1 VHRSPADLP
10 TLLRANVHVIAYPS
24 KMSHI
29 LQALDNTSAFGRY
42 QPKVRSR
49 VRETS
54 LEGRDA
60 GRQSNTPELLRCF
73 SAAASDALR
82 EEALRTAF
90 QRVGMWPLDPTVVS
104 D

>member
-10 TLLRANVHVIAYPS
+10 TLLRANMHVIAEPS

-29 LQALDNTSAFGRY
+29 LQALDNSSAFGRY

-49 VRETS
+49 VRETA

-60 GRQSNTPELLRCF
+60 GRQFNTPELLRCI

-90 QRVGMWPLDPTVVS
+90 QRIGMGPLDPKMVS